1 MKNIVIIGGGT
12 AGWLTALMVN
22 KFWNDSNVTVI
33 ESSKIGILGAGEG
46 GTSNFGKI
54 LSILEINQKDFFEKT
69 GSSLKNALQLINW
82 NGDGR
87 VVLHPFTGEQSSQL
101 SLIKTYAY
109 HFDAKLVSKYFK
121 EIALKRGV
129 NWIDGEITKINN
141 TNETI
146 NTLELLDGKI
156 INLDFVFDC
165 SGFARLITGGIHNEE
180 WIDYSEYLL
189 ANKAFGFFLPQANII
204 TDKTITQTKVEAMN
218 AGWMFE
224 IPLQHRLGC
233 GYVFNDKYIS
243 VEDAK
248 LEIQER
254 LGTEIQIQKIF
265 DFKPGTYKRSWI
277 GNSISIGLSYSFIEP
292 LEATALMTTI
302 MQLKRL
308 SDVGFD
314 ESYRDRFNIWCNEIN
329 EQNMLF
335 IRYHYL
341 SEKDDTKF
349 WRDVQSMPI
358 PTKLKSILNENGSI
372 IPQNNLELLKTLNL
386 SETSVNELT
395 FLVSN
400 YNTIFRKN
408 KKIKQKELI

>member
-109 HFDAKLVSKYFK
+109 HFDAKLVSKYSK

-189 ANKAFGFFLPQANII
+189 ANKAFGFFLPQTNII

>member
-189 ANKAFGFFLPQANII
+189 ANKAFGFFLPQTNII